1 MSVRARRIVEV
12 LRSRAT
18 SDGLYQAV
26 QLEDKSYALIRGGSP
41 VQRRQVLAF
50 EPGNG
55 AEIHT
60 YAEVRHLEEDWAMA
74 MDDIENSD
82 LMLEGRPIAQ
92 SMEE

>member
-1 MSVRARRIVEV
+1 
-12 LRSRAT
+12 
-18 SDGLYQAV
+18 
-26 QLEDKSYALIRGGSP
+26 
-41 VQRRQVLAF
+41 VQRRQVLPF